1 MGNSLDLLGPDQSNH
16 CEVAKSGCGA
26 AEQEKSILKTAGVKS
41 KIARGGVEYRVRRGF
56 SIPDRLCGIRFPYPI
71 SCQATVV
78 LQLENP
84 VRIIERSGPLQE
96 PGAALAGKSAW
107 KRKQNT
113 KWDMARKCHGSCRC
127 PSGVKAAV

>member
-41 KIARGGVEYRVRRGF
+41 NIARGGVEYRVRRGF

-84 VRIIERSGPLQE
+84 VRIIEQSGPLQE
-96 PGAALAGKSAW
+96 RHWLENLHGNVSRIPNGTWLG
-107 KRKQNT
+107 NV
-113 KWDMARKCHGSCRC
+113 MAHVVVRVG
-127 PSGVKAAV
+127 

>member
-16 CEVAKSGCGA
+16 CEVAKSGCDA

-41 KIARGGVEYRVRRGF
+41 KIAGGGVEYRVRRGF

-84 VRIIERSGPLQE
+84 VRIIEQSGPLQE
-96 PGAALAGKSAW
+96 RHWLE
-107 KRKQNT
+107 NL
-113 KWDMARKCHGSCRC
+113 HGNVSRIPNGMTFCVQGR
-127 PSGVKAAV
+127 SN